1 MLLFV
6 GTRERRYTFLG
17 NAPPLLTETTLITN
31 YQAHHGL
38 LMPTTYRN
46 HLLIVAF
53 LPAYIYVG
61 SYLLTFSATFS
72 SFQHP
77 YLRQYSSNVASK
89 INHLLSKSPRAAVS
103 YSRTMSSNLAPI
115 KFVPRRSGERGHA
128 DHGWLKT
135 FHTFSFAMYQSNE
148 HNQFGSLRVI
158 NEDRV
163 APGTGFGTHSH
174 REFEIFSYIV
184 AGELEHKDSMGNTE
198 ILKRGDIQLTSAG
211 KGISHSEKAHGP
223 KEVHFLQIWSLP
235 SIRGLTPKYFTR
247 HFSDEEKKDVFVRV
261 VAPVDAEGVIAS
273 REGAGP
279 APVQSPL
286 TLFATLLSPSKSVTH
301 TFERR
306 KSYIHVVQTSG
317 YQPPHANTGGAVR
330 VLERGIKGG
339 EEVVLREGDGA
350 YMLGESGKELVIEN
364 LGDKVTE
371 ILLFD
376 LE

>member
-1 MLLFV
+1 
-6 GTRERRYTFLG
+6 
-17 NAPPLLTETTLITN
+17 
-31 YQAHHGL
+31 
-38 LMPTTYRN
+38 
-46 HLLIVAF
+46 
-53 LPAYIYVG
+53 
-61 SYLLTFSATFS
+61 
-72 SFQHP
+72 
-77 YLRQYSSNVASK
+77 
-89 INHLLSKSPRAAVS
+89 
-103 YSRTMSSNLAPI
+103 MSSNLAPI

-163 APGTGFGTHSH
+163 APGRGFGTHSH

-211 KGISHSEKAHGP
+211 KGISHSEKAHGT

-235 SIRGLTPKYFTR
+235 SIRSLTPKYFTR
-247 HFSDEEKKDVFVRV
+247 HFSDEEKKDVLVRV
-261 VAPVDAEGVIAS
+261 VAPVDAERVIAS

-286 TLFATLLSPSKSVTH
+286 TLFATLLSPSISVSH

-317 YQPPHANTGGAVR
+317 YQPPQANTGGAVKI
-330 VLERGIKGG
+330 LEKGIKGG

-364 LGDKVTE
+364 LGDKVAE